1 MAQNKKTGLKIRA
14 LHTAGKTVAEI
25 AKETSLSEEEIVKYL
40 EERCLA
46 PIFEHEQPPVHEW
59 SGEHKVE
66 SKRAPMITTDEVKKI
81 AELYNQGITLKGIAN
96 ATGIKY
102 DRVTVDVKK
111 ARKSGLIGYRQI
123 PKDKAPI
130 HSETEVA
137 PEPDEP
143 SELSEIKE
151 EFCCEVTPETD
162 IVEYMKDREK
172 IIPTKKPL
180 PAIVIEAVKGMKDI
194 IEAKIEDAE
203 YTLKYCKEQLD
214 ELEKWME
221 ENDVCLK

>member
-1 MAQNKKTGLKIRA
+1 MAQNKKTGLKIQA

-40 EERCLA
+40 EERCLT
-46 PIFEHEQPPVHEW
+46 PIFAHEQPPVHEW
-59 SGEHKVE
+59 SGKHKVE
-66 SKRAPMITTDEVKKI
+66 SKRAPMIIIDEVNKI
-81 AELYNQGITLKGIAN
+81 AELYNQGITLKGIADE
-96 ATGIKY
+96 TGIKY
-102 DRVTVDVKK
+102 DRVTAVVKK
-111 ARKSGLIGYRQI
+111 ARKIGLIGYRQI
-123 PKDKAPI
+123 PKEKVPI

-162 IVEYMKDREK
+162 MDEYMKDREK

-180 PAIVIEAVKGMKDI
+180 PDIVIESIKGMKDI
-194 IEAKIEDAE
+194 LEAKIEDAE
-203 YTLKYCKEQLD
+203 YK
-214 ELEKWME
+214 
-221 ENDVCLK
+221 